1 MKRGGDPD
9 PIARPQA
16 TLSTEG
22 ADMKWVD
29 GREYKIP
36 AETFDV
42 ICGADRML
50 VGLRHDGYDGDPARV
65 KAAQILARM
74 LTGAHADQVAKW
86 LGWQLHD
93 CRQAP
98 GLSSGD

>member
-1 MKRGGDPD
+1 
-9 PIARPQA
+9 
-16 TLSTEG
+16 
-22 ADMKWVD
+22 MKWVD

-74 LTGAHADQVAKW
+74 LTGDHADQVAKW

-93 CRQAP
+93 CRQP
-98 GLSSGD
+98 PVLSSGD